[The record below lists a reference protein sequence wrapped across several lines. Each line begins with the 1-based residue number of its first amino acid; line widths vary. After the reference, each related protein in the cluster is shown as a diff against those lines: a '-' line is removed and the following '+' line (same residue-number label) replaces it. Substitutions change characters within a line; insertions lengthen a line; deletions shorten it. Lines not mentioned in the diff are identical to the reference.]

1 MVKSLKNIYRTSTIG
16 HKVLSPIKWLNDL
29 FWIRIA
35 SEESY
40 LKRVYRMAYDL
51 KLNLNNPR
59 TLQEKYL
66 WLRLNDKT
74 KLHTLCADKYLVR
87 NYIKEQIGGEYL
99 IPLLFHTSDPK
110 QLTLENLPNIPFI
123 IKTNHGCK
131 GHIIVYDKAKLNY
144 GELRKKF
151 RKALKSNIYYKSREW
166 QYKNIKPHIIVE
178 ELLQKNKE
186 QVLDY
191 KFHCYN
197 NIVNMIEVYI
207 YAKDGL
213 KINFYKRDWE
223 KLDIRSRDT
232 ESTVPT
238 KRPKRLNTMIKL
250 AQKLS
255 TNFKFV
261 KVDMYNIDGKIFIG
275 ELTFTPSMGLQG
287 FIPDEWNLKL
297 GDKLKL

>member
-1 MVKSLKNIYRTSTIG
+1 MIKLLKKIYRTSNIG
-16 HKVLSPIKWLNDL
+16 QKVLFPIKWCYD
-29 FWIRIA
+29 FYWIHIA

-40 LKRVYRMAYDL
+40 LKRIYWLVYDH

-99 IPLLFHTSDPK
+99 IPLLFHTADPK

-123 IKTNHGCK
+123 IKTNHGSG
-131 GHIIVYDKAKLNY
+131 GHIIVYNKAILNY
-144 GELRKKF
+144 GELWKKL
-151 RKALKSNIYYKSREW
+151 REALKSNIYYKSREW

-178 ELLQKNKE
+178 ELLQKNNE

-197 NIVNMIEVYI
+197 NIVNMIEVFI
-207 YAKDGL
+207 YAEDGL
-213 KINFYKRDWE
+213 KINFHTRDWE
-223 KLDIRSRDT
+223 RLDIRSRDT
-232 ESTVPT
+232 ESTAST

-261 KVDMYNIDGKIFIG
+261 KVDMYNVDGKIFFS

-297 GDKLKL
+297 GNKLKL